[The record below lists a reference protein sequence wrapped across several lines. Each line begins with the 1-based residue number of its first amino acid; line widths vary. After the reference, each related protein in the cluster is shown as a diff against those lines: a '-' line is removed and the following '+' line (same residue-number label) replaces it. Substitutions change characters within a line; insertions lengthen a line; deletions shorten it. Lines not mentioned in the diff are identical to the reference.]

1 MLSSLLLAWMT
12 ACQPASSGASSTAP
26 VEAGAPPP
34 AAKAPAASPDDGVV
48 AAWQGGQLTYGEL
61 KKDISTEL
69 TKLEADYLTN
79 RYDTETSALDDKV
92 NAAIL
97 DLEAKKQGLPDASAL
112 LKKEVEDKTAAP
124 TETEIKELF
133 DANARKL
140 RGKTIEDVR
149 PDIERA
155 VKQQKQGERFAVY
168 IGELRKAYGLNVQLP
183 YPELPRIDVSTDD
196 DPSMG
201 PADAPV
207 TIIQFAEYQCP
218 YCGKA
223 RESLQE
229 VEKNYPGKIRFVFRD
244 FPLGFHDR
252 AIPAAVAANCAE
264 KQGKYWEVHD
274 ALMSNQRALEDADL
288 ERAAREAKLDVD
300 KWQECRKDPSIETE
314 IRKDMADGQK
324 AGVSGT
330 PAFFINGVFLN
341 GAQPYE
347 RFKAVI
353 DRELTKG

>member
-1 MLSSLLLAWMT
+1 MYLSLLLVWT
-12 ACQPASSGASSTAP
+12 LACQPASSGGGSV
-26 VEAGAPPP
+26 VEAGPPPP
-34 AAKAPAASPDDGVV
+34 ATKAPAATADAGVV
-48 AAWQGGQLTYGEL
+48 AAWEGGQLTYGDL

-69 TKLEADYLTN
+69 TRLEAEYLTN
-79 RYDTETSALDDKV
+79 RYDTELAALDDKV
-92 NAAIL
+92 NTQL
-97 DLEAKKQGLPDASAL
+97 LELEAKKQGLADAGAL
-112 LKKEVEDKTAAP
+112 LKKEVEDKAAAP
-124 TETEIKELF
+124 TEAEIKELY

-140 RGKTIEDVR
+140 RGKTMEDVR
-149 PDIERA
+149 GDLERA
-155 VKQQKQGERFAVY
+155 VKQQKQAERFGVY
-168 IGELRKAYGLNVQLP
+168 MAELRKAYGLNVQLP
-183 YPELPRIDVSTDD
+183 YPDLPRIDVSVDD
-196 DPSMG
+196 DPSVG

-218 YCGKA
+218 YCGRA
-223 RESLQE
+223 RESLDE
-229 VEKNYPGKIRFVFRD
+229 VEKNYPGKVRFVFRD

-274 ALMSNQRALEDADL
+274 ALMSNQRALEEADL
-288 ERAAREAKLDVD
+288 ERVAREAKLDVE
-300 KWQECRKDPSIETE
+300 KWQACRQDPTMEAE
-314 IRKDMADGQK
+314 IRKDMEDGQK

-353 DRELTKG
+353 DRELANKG